1 MVDPTLRY
9 INRLFFLAFKNSG
22 NDHMKDSLDVS
33 SRNYMSV
40 VEIKDFNLVIDNKP
54 FFDQPIKINKKC
66 RRNLSKCQETM
77 ILRKEIYYTT
87 RITNFII
94 NSMV

>member
-1 MVDPTLRY
+1 MIDPTLRY
-9 INRLFFLAFKNSG
+9 INRLFFLAFKNGG
-22 NDHMKDSLDVS
+22 NDHMKDSLDKY
-33 SRNYMSV
+33 YMSV
-40 VEIKDFNLVIDNKP
+40 VEIKDVNLVIDNEP

-87 RITNFII
+87 RITNFIM